1 MHYKKYAQLPH
12 EEKWYGFTLDY
23 KYIEG
28 FSPLFYETNGTHWDL
43 DHDADNF
50 LLHVM
55 ENYWLNDFMSPE
67 TYYLNAL
74 IRGADFVEQKS
85 HEFVENSEYFNT
97 KSVDDELNSV
107 MSRHRRDHPDEIE
120 LSRLIAV
127 KTDIVDRIYKFIPSL
142 LREII
147 NSNYTYSGLIDKQD
161 EHEDTPY
168 NHAIIREP
176 GKYLYHYF
184 NDQMV
189 FDNYV
194 QYITTPRL
202 DPEVVALLDS
212 GVLLE
217 PIVRDKFWTRDL
229 DEIIE
234 VVADNYRGWWT

>member
-12 EEKWYGFTLDY
+12 EEKWNGFTLDY

-50 LLHVM
+50 LYDVM
-55 ENYWLNDFMSPE
+55 KNYWLNDFTSPE
-67 TYYLNAL
+67 TLYINAL
-74 IRGADFVEQKS
+74 IRGA
-85 HEFVENSEYFNT
+85 EFVDNKSREFIDNSEYFMT
-97 KSVDDELNSV
+97 RTIDEEINSLT
-107 MSRHRRDHPDEIE
+107 SRHRREHPDDIG
-120 LSRLIAV
+120 LSRLIVARS
-127 KTDIVDRIYKFIPSL
+127 DIEDRIFKFIPTL

-147 NSNYTYSGLIDKQD
+147 KINYTYDGPIDKQD
-161 EHEDTPY
+161 KHEDTPY

-194 QYITTPRL
+194 QYITVPRL
-202 DPEVVALLDS
+202 DPEVVSLLGS

-217 PIVRDKFWTRDL
+217 PINRERFWTKDL
-229 DEIIE
+229 DEVIE
-234 VVADNYRGWWT
+234 VVANNYRGWWT

>member
-12 EEKWYGFTLDY
+12 EEKWNGFTLDY

-28 FSPLFYETNGTHWDL
+28 FSPLFYEAEGTHWDL

-50 LLHVM
+50 LYDVM
-55 ENYWLNDFMSPE
+55 KNYWLNDFMSPE
-67 TYYLNAL
+67 TLYLNAL

-85 HEFVENSEYFNT
+85 REFVENSEYFNT
-97 KSVDDELNSV
+97 RSTDDEINSLT
-107 MSRHRRDHPDEIE
+107 SRHRREHPDDIE
-120 LSRLIAV
+120 LSRLIGV
-127 KTDIVDRIYKFIPSL
+127 KMDIESRIYKFIPTL

-147 NSNYTYSGLIDKQD
+147 KSNYTYSGSIDKQD
-161 EHEDTPY
+161 KHDDTPY

-194 QYITTPRL
+194 QCITVPSL
-202 DPEVVALLDS
+202 DPVVVALLDS

-229 DEIIE
+229 DEIIK

>member
-12 EEKWYGFTLDY
+12 EEKWNGFTLDY

-50 LLHVM
+50 LYDVM
-55 ENYWLNDFMSPE
+55 KNYWLNDFTSPE
-67 TYYLNAL
+67 TLYINAL
-74 IRGADFVEQKS
+74 IRGA
-85 HEFVENSEYFNT
+85 EFVDKKSREFIDNSEYFMT
-97 KSVDDELNSV
+97 RTIDEEINSLT
-107 MSRHRRDHPDEIE
+107 SRHRREHPDDIG
-120 LSRLIAV
+120 LSRLIEARS
-127 KTDIVDRIYKFIPSL
+127 DIEDRIFKFIPTL

-147 NSNYTYSGLIDKQD
+147 KINYTYDGSIDKQD
-161 EHEDTPY
+161 KHEDTPY

-194 QYITTPRL
+194 QYITVPRL
-202 DPEVVALLDS
+202 DPEVVTLLDS
-212 GVLLE
+212 GVLLD
-217 PIVRDKFWTRDL
+217 PIVRERYWTWGLDKV
-229 DEIIE
+229 IE
-234 VVADNYRGWWT
+234 VVANNYRGWWT